1 MRRRSFLAS
10 AAAAASLGMPA
21 IARGAASNVL
31 KFVPQADL
39 AVLDPVWTTTYQS
52 RDHGFLVF
60 DTLFGLDSNF
70 KSSPQMAAGSV
81 SDNDGRTW
89 RITLRPDLMFHDGS
103 KVLARDCA
111 ASIRRWGARDGFGQ
125 ALMAATD
132 EIGAPDDKT
141 IVFRLKYP
149 FPLLPDALAKTP
161 PSMCPMMPE
170 RLAKTDPYKQ
180 ITEMVGSGPY
190 RYKVDERVA
199 GSLVVY
205 ERNADY
211 VPRPDGTP
219 NGTAGPKIAHIDRI
233 EWHIIPD
240 PGTVAAAVQNGE
252 IDWWLVPDA
261 DLLPLLRKQRNVKV
275 ENTVPTGFIA
285 TMRFNQLN
293 PPFDNPAIRRALLG
307 AVQQSDYMIGMVGTD
322 QDLWHVPCG
331 IFTPNTPLATDAG
344 MDVLTSKR
352 DPAKVKRD
360 LEAAGYKGEK
370 VVVLTPTDIASAK
383 ALADITADTLKHVG
397 MNVDA
402 QAMDWATL
410 VGRRAKMD
418 PVEQGGWSVFHT
430 SWSGLDQ
437 INPAGHI
444 FLRANGKSAAPG
456 WPTSAK
462 IEELRDAWFKAPDL
476 AAQQTLAQ
484 ELQLQAFQDV
494 PYIPLGQYF
503 QPTAFQS
510 NLTGV
515 LSGNPVFWN
524 IRRS

>member
-211 VPRPDGTP
+211 VPRPEGTP

-240 PGTVAAAVQNGE
+240 PSTVAAAVQNGE

-261 DLLPLLRKQRNVKV
+261 DLLPLLRRQRNVKV

-331 IFTPNTPLATDAG
+331 VFTPNTPLATDAG

-476 AAQQTLAQ
+476 AAQQTLAR

-524 IRRS
+524 IRRT